1 MPLLKAQGLVP
12 LLKPIICQTI
22 INDLIPMSLKEIKKI
37 QNKVKI
43 EGNRRLKIIL
53 RGAVQGVG
61 FRPFIYRLATQLELQ
76 GWVLN
81 SPEGVLIEV
90 EGKEE
95 NLNAFLLHLD
105 KEKPPRSIIQSL
117 EFSLLDPVGF
127 NSFEIRKSE
136 ATGEKRALVL
146 PEIATCSE
154 CREEVFDSLDRR
166 FLYPF
171 TNCTNCGPR
180 FTIIEALPYDR
191 QNTSMK
197 IFKMCPE
204 CRDEYEE
211 PQNRRFHAEPNAC
224 SACGPTLELWTPKRE
239 PIAKGHRALIAA
251 AEAVRGGKILA
262 LKGLGGFHLIV
273 DARNEKAVIKLRER
287 KGREEKPF
295 ALMFPSLD
303 TVKKYC
309 EVSSFEE
316 RLLCSPES
324 PIVLLKRYPTGVRQT
339 GSLAA
344 RGKLRTMNKK
354 IAPSVAPHNPYL
366 GVMLPYTPLHHLLMQ
381 ELGFPVVATSGNL
394 TDEPIVIDE
403 KEALIRLQG
412 IADLFLVHNRPII
425 RHVDDSIARVIL
437 GRELLL
443 RRARGYAPLP
453 IRPVQT
459 LNGSPPLPSPSTG
472 RVGWGLSGG
481 INRAPLPKILAV
493 GAHLKNTIAISLGDQ
508 IFMSQ
513 HIGDLETQE
522 AYEAFQ
528 RVIRDFK
535 KLYEFEPEGV
545 ACDMHPDFLSTKYA
559 KSLGLPVIEI
569 QHHHAHVAACMA
581 ENELEGPVLGVS
593 WDGTGY
599 GTDGTI
605 WGGEFLWA
613 DYISFRRVYHFRTF
627 RLPGGEKAIHEPR
640 RTALGILYEL
650 FGEEAEQV
658 MEKKEIPFLRTFCEE
673 ELRILGQMIRKG
685 INSPLTSSAGRI
697 FDAVAAL
704 INLRQRVSFEGQAA
718 MELEYVTREGI
729 NSSYPFEITNQEII
743 DWTPMILA
751 LLEDLQ
757 KGTSKDVIGTKF
769 HNTLSEIILQV
780 AHLMGMEKVVLT
792 GGVFQ
797 NRYLTERTWR
807 RLEEEGFKPYIHQ
820 RVPPNDGGISFGQ
833 VMVAASRFLTS
844 VQGC

>member
-1 MPLLKAQGLVP
+1 
-12 LLKPIICQTI
+12 
-22 INDLIPMSLKEIKKI
+22 
-37 QNKVKI
+37 
-43 EGNRRLKIIL
+43 
-53 RGAVQGVG
+53 
-61 FRPFIYRLATQLELQ
+61 
-76 GWVLN
+76 
-81 SPEGVLIEV
+81 
-90 EGKEE
+90 
-95 NLNAFLLHLD
+95 
-105 KEKPPRSIIQSL
+105 
-117 EFSLLDPVGF
+117 
-127 NSFEIRKSE
+127 
-136 ATGEKRALVL
+136 
-146 PEIATCSE
+146 
-154 CREEVFDSLDRR
+154 
-166 FLYPF
+166 
-171 TNCTNCGPR
+171 
-180 FTIIEALPYDR
+180 
-191 QNTSMK
+191 
-197 IFKMCPE
+197 
-204 CRDEYEE
+204 
-211 PQNRRFHAEPNAC
+211 
-224 SACGPTLELWTPKRE
+224 
-239 PIAKGHRALIAA
+239 
-251 AEAVRGGKILA
+251 
-262 LKGLGGFHLIV
+262 
-273 DARNEKAVIKLRER
+273 
-287 KGREEKPF
+287 
-295 ALMFPSLD
+295 
-303 TVKKYC
+303 
-309 EVSSFEE
+309 
-316 RLLCSPES
+316 
-324 PIVLLKRYPTGVRQT
+324 
-339 GSLAA
+339 
-344 RGKLRTMNKK
+344 
-354 IAPSVAPHNPYL
+354 
-366 GVMLPYTPLHHLLMQ
+366 MLPYTPLHHLLMQ

-394 TDEPIVIDE
+394 TDEPIVTDE

-412 IADLFLVHNRPII
+412 IADFFLVHNRPII
-425 RHVDDSIARVIL
+425 RHVDDSIVRVIL

-443 RRARGYAPLP
+443 RRARGYVPLP

-459 LNGSPPLPSPSTG
+459 P
-472 RVGWGLSGG
+472 
-481 INRAPLPKILAV
+481 NRAPLPKILAV

-508 IFMSQ
+508 IFISQ

-528 RVIRDFK
+528 RVIKDFK
-535 KLYEFEPEGV
+535 RLYKFEPEGV

-613 DYISFRRVYHFRTF
+613 DYISFQRVYHFRTF

-673 ELRILGQMIRKG
+673 ELRIFGQMIRKG

-704 INLRQRVSFEGQAA
+704 INLRHRVSFEGQAA
-718 MELEYVTREGI
+718 MELEYVTRKGI

-743 DWTPMILA
+743 DWSPMILA

-757 KGTSKDVIGTKF
+757 KGVSKDVIGTKF

-780 AHLMGMEKVVLT
+780 AHRMGMEKVVLT

-797 NRYLTERTWR
+797 NSYLTERTWR

-833 VMVAASRFLTS
+833 VRVAASRFLTS
-844 VQGC
+844 VQDR